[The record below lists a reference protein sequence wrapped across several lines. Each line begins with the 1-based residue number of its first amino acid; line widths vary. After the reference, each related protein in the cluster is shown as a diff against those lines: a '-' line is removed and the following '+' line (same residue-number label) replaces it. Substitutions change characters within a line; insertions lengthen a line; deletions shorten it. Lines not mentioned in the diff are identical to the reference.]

1 MQEEVLRLM
10 CGMLSRVAHLE
21 NEAGSLRNRLQEKAV
36 LFGER
41 YSREGYKTSSSMV
54 NSFIKLKDLLT
65 FFDQY
70 HAKQYPQAM
79 KVIYIYYTPIFKNLE
94 SGSLLTSGQARWAKR
109 VESNSP

>member
-1 MQEEVLRLM
+1 MQEEVLSLL

-21 NEAGSLRNRLQEKAV
+21 SEPGSLRNRLQEKAV

-54 NSFIKLKDLLT
+54 NSFVKLKDLLT

-70 HAKQYPQAM
+70 QAKQYPQAI
-79 KVIYIYYTPIFKNLE
+79 KVILVGIIDYIK
-94 SGSLLTSGQARWAKR
+94 
-109 VESNSP
+109 